1 VLALLSSQG
10 FISSGGYLAI
20 FVLSVAQSCC
30 VPTSSE
36 LTLGFGGVLA
46 ATGRLSLPGVIAAG
60 VTGEVIG
67 AYLAW
72 WIGRSAG
79 RTIVDRYGRY
89 VLLSH
94 HDLDRAE
101 AWYDRH
107 GRWGVLGG
115 RLVPVIRNFAALP
128 AGVAEVPPVPFGL
141 MTVTGSLIWDSA
153 MALIGYSVGS
163 RWSEIIHGFSD
174 AGYVL
179 GALAVLAFAL
189 FFVHRWRTYR
199 RQTEA
204 SRGRSADGPPVP
216 GEELVALIRRL
227 AAPGE
232 EAPERTGAS
241 MNERLTAAT
250 AAVLFVLLAAEG
262 ATILKIRSLLT
273 PHVVIGL
280 ILIPPVVVKI
290 GSTTWRFGRYYLG
303 EPGYVAKGPPQA
315 LLRVLAPLLV
325 VLTVSLFASGIALVV
340 VHRPPAWVYD
350 LHRYGF
356 VPWFAIMVVHV
367 LAYVWRVP
375 GLIRPDL
382 ASPGRRQRAR
392 VPAPAPGR
400 WARLWLLGASL
411 LAGVALTVRL
421 WPTFAGNV
429 HAFVFH

>member
-1 VLALLSSQG
+1 MLALLSSQG

-20 FVLSVAQSCC
+20 FLLSVAQSCC

-60 VTGEVIG
+60 VTGEVVG

-107 GRWGVLGG
+107 GRWGVFGG

-141 MTVTGSLIWDSA
+141 LTTAGSLIWDSA

-179 GALAVLAFAL
+179 GALAVVAFVV
-189 FFVHRWRTYR
+189 FFVHRWRSYR
-199 RQTEA
+199 RQTAERQPA
-204 SRGRSADGPPVP
+204 EQTADAPPAP
-216 GEELVALIRRL
+216 GDELVALIRRL

-232 EAPERTGAS
+232 EAPQRTGAS
-241 MNERLTAAT
+241 LNERLTAAT

-262 ATILKIRSLLT
+262 LTILKIRSLLT
-273 PHVVIGL
+273 LHVVVGL
-280 ILIPPVVVKI
+280 ILIPPIVVKI
-290 GSTTWRFGRYYLG
+290 GSTTWRFIRYYLG
-303 EPGYVAKGPPQA
+303 EPGYVAKGPPQK
-315 LLRVLAPLLV
+315 LLRILAPFLV
-325 VLTVSLFASGIALVV
+325 ILTVSLFASGIALVV
-340 VHRPPAWVYD
+340 IHRPPAWIYD

-367 LAYVWRVP
+367 LVYVWRVP
-375 GLIRPDL
+375 GLVRPDVTV
-382 ASPGRRQRAR
+382 PRRRQREL
-392 VPAPAPGR
+392 APGR
-400 WARLWLLGASL
+400 WVRIWLLSASL
-411 LAGVALTVRL
+411 LVGVTLTVRL
-421 WPTFAGNV
+421 WPTFADNV
-429 HAFVFH
+429 HTFVFH